1 MKEEKKQMI
10 SREKAGKS
18 GRGGTAVMYFL
29 LTCKKA
35 FRILPRFFLMIL
47 GTLAV
52 ILGVSALLY
61 AAGGSGSILPRI
73 RVGIITASEDDRS
86 RYGVNVVGEM
96 GSIKAISDFIPMTE
110 EEAEEALA
118 AGKIQI
124 AAYITNDIY
133 EDVYS
138 GKNTPVRIRLTSEKD
153 IIMETFLDLAE
164 AGIDILETGESAV
177 YAIGDTADVYPLR
190 RSKSLLMD
198 QISMKFITQAL
209 VRMGT
214 WNVKTLS
221 AYGNITVTGF
231 YMITVLLFVTAVMF
245 GMGFAGLY
253 VKEEQVIDRC
263 LYRIG
268 VGPLVQGL
276 IRVISMTAV
285 LWMLFTLG
293 TLIVCL
299 VSDAA
304 AFRPEYI
311 LWLLPVSFSVAG
323 FVHMV
328 YSLVNFGSGEIIYLL
343 LGILMFV
350 LGGALFPL
358 SMLPGPLSG
367 AASILPVQY
376 WQKYLADMFWNGFSS
391 GDLIRILLIGAAAM
405 VLGTAGAYVLR
416 RES

>member
-221 AYGNITVTGF
+221 AYGDITVTGF